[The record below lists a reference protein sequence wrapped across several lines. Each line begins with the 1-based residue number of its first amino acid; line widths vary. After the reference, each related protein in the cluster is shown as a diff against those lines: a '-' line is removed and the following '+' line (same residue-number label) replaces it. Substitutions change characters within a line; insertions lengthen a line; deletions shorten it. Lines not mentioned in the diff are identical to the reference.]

1 MSVKLITVKLIT
13 DAFLSIHA
21 ISPETVSLIVLP
33 VDSLPGPLHLVQEL
47 IFYLEVQGKLGGNCA
62 SLEMPK
68 VTSKYFLPDP
78 ETLLVE
84 MYFLKGN
91 GSRPRLT
98 AGEIIH
104 GNQRPEALYHFH
116 LSFQSP
122 PPLWR
127 PSASLFQ
134 GGEVR
139 AALQQR
145 KMWSS

>member
-1 MSVKLITVKLIT
+1 MLFKVL
-13 DAFLSIHA
+13 DA
-21 ISPETVSLIVLP
+21 ISPETVFLIVLL
-33 VDSLPGPLHLVQEL
+33 VDSLPGPLHLVQQL
-47 IFYLEVQGKLGGNCA
+47 IFYLEVQGKLSGNCA

-68 VTSKYFLPDP
+68 VTCKYFFPDP
-78 ETLLVE
+78 EMLLVE

-104 GNQRPEALYHFH
+104 GNQCPEALYHFH

-127 PSASLFQ
+127 TKCIILP
-134 GGEVR
+134 GR
-139 AALQQR
+139 
-145 KMWSS
+145 

>member
-104 GNQRPEALYHFH
+104 GNQRPEALYHFD

-145 KMWSS
+145 KMCSS

>member
-21 ISPETVSLIVLP
+21 ISPETVSLIVLL

-145 KMWSS
+145 KMCSS

>member
-1 MSVKLITVKLIT
+1 MLFKVL
-13 DAFLSIHA
+13 DA
-21 ISPETVSLIVLP
+21 ISPETVFSIVFLL
-33 VDSLPGPLHLVQEL
+33 DSLPGPLHPIQES

-68 VTSKYFLPDP
+68 VTRKDFLPFLP
-78 ETLLVE
+78 EMLLVE

-98 AGEIIH
+98 AGEIVH
-104 GNQRPEALYHFH
+104 GNQCPEALYHFH
-116 LSFQSP
+116 LSFQNP

-127 PSASLFQ
+127 PNASLFQ
-134 GGEVR
+134 GGEGR

-145 KMWSS
+145 KMCSS